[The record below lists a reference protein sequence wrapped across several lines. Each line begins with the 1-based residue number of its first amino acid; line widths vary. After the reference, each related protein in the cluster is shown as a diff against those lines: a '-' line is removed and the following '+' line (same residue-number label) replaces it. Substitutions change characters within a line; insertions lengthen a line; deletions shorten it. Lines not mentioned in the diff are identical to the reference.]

1 MYRLAVF
8 AILVAGCRIG
18 ARPDSAPGDASGPTG
33 NGAAPANFSDL
44 APGDTAAVIAMM
56 RQIMHSVD
64 AGLGEMTQRD
74 TTIAPGADSTS
85 HHYTIWLQ
93 DGVPR
98 KLVVIDSTGHGQN
111 NTETDAWFMGG
122 DLAVLL
128 QVSDAYAFDSDRI
141 VLWTDEALQPR
152 ADATADALMAK
163 QGALAEAVRGWL
175 ALVGIK
181 AP

>member
-1 MYRLAVF
+1 
-8 AILVAGCRIG
+8 
-18 ARPDSAPGDASGPTG
+18 
-33 NGAAPANFSDL
+33 
-44 APGDTAAVIAMM
+44 MM
-56 RQIMHSVD
+56 RQLMRSID

-74 TTIAPGADSTS
+74 TTILPGADSTS
-85 HHYTIWLQ
+85 HHLTVWLQ

-152 ADATADALMAK
+152 PDATADALMAK
-163 QGALAEAVRGWL
+163 QSALVDTVKAWL
-175 ALVGIK
+175 ALVGVK